1 MVLWIAVAVIVVAG
15 VVLWLVLKG
24 ADKKEKAHQDALWGT
39 GDKGKAG
46 EHGKKGE
53 HGKP

>member
-1 MVLWIAVAVIVVAG
+1 MVLWIAVAVVVVAG
-15 VVLWLVLKG
+15 VVLYLLHK
-24 ADKKEKAHQDALWGT
+24 ADKKEQARQDALWGT